1 MTSAKI
7 TTGLASSEQDITTN
21 SSELIDFVLLITGR
35 SDDYEDDV
43 IEAVGVEFFDG
54 RENEEKMS
62 LRQSFLRA
70 LGKALEEHCLPWK
83 EVNLSE
89 GFSSEKGLAALLR
102 SEYIRGVYPSG
113 QIPNDCSSSISSEEA
128 SPSVDNT

>member
-1 MTSAKI
+1 MSLGFKSISSIYQLKDKGILGVTSAKI
-7 TTGLASSEQDITTN
+7 TTGLASSEQDIT
-21 SSELIDFVLLITGR
+21 SELIDFVLLITGR

-43 IEAVGVEFFDG
+43 IEAVGVEFFDE

-62 LRQSFLRA
+62 LRQSFLLA

-89 GFSSEKGLAALLR
+89 GFSSAG
-102 SEYIRGVYPSG
+102 
-113 QIPNDCSSSISSEEA
+113 
-128 SPSVDNT
+128 